1 MVESVHSKV
10 HVRLATQRLDNITY
24 MWNES
29 QRGHVIFG
37 NSRLLWHVTSPWSLK
52 VTTSTA
58 TCLLHL
64 LVPDTTRRLSVR
76 TSSVCRPS
84 EACSLNLISRFRTR
98 VTTTTTTTTPHGDR
112 QQTDLTVPTFVCL
125 ENWHIIQI
133 HCVEFLS
140 GWWRRFPG
148 VTTSPCLKD
157 HTCHEVHEWMSL
169 LHNSLKILPLI
180 WRVNFRWRLT
190 HSCGHFLHFGL
201 FVPKI
206 SISANHWYVT
216 FLHVIDPHCIH
227 TTLHVHTLTSISVG
241 GGSDGDVGSE
251 KAVSTVREHVCTHTC
266 TEWRLYLE
274 T

>member
-1 MVESVHSKV
+1 MIDSKLTWQC
-10 HVRLATQRLDNITY
+10 R
-24 MWNES
+24 
-29 QRGHVIFG
+29 
-37 NSRLLWHVTSPWSLK
+37 
-52 VTTSTA
+52 
-58 TCLLHL
+58 HL
-64 LVPDTTRRLSVR
+64 CAWRTD
-76 TSSVCRPS
+76 TSSKFTVLNS
-84 EACSLNLISRFRTR
+84 YLVGDSDFQESLRHH
-98 VTTTTTTTTPHGDR
+98 P
-112 QQTDLTVPTFVCL
+112 
-125 ENWHIIQI
+125 
-133 HCVEFLS
+133 
-140 GWWRRFPG
+140 
-148 VTTSPCLKD
+148 

-201 FVPKI
+201 FIPKI

-227 TTLHVHTLTSISVG
+227 TTLHVYTLTSISVG